1 MTKHIYE
8 VIDASNNQHRQTEL
22 PVSVQCF
29 DSLAD
34 SAHRDLGSLKAITG
48 KSRATIY
55 RWVDQGILPAPKKL
69 GATRNFWTAGV
80 IRRALGI

>member
-1 MTKHIYE
+1 M
-8 VIDASNNQHRQTEL
+8 SNRTNSVEL
-22 PVSVQCF
+22 PTAAHYF

-34 SAHRDLGSLKAITG
+34 SALIDLGGLKAITS

-69 GATRNFWTAGV
+69 GATRNFWTAGD
-80 IRRALGI
+80 IRRSLGI